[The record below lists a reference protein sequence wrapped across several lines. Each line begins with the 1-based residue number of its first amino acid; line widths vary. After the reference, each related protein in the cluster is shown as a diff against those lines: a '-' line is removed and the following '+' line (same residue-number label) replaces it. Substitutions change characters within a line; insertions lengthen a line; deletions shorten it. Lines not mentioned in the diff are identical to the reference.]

1 MTKRLELVNK
11 RYEALEKRRGL
22 EVQGYKAD
30 IKILREKLRDLERRL
45 CKVIY
50 TYRSVLVSHGWGVI
64 LYS

>member
-45 CKVIY
+45 CKV
-50 TYRSVLVSHGWGVI
+50 R
-64 LYS
+64 